1 MVVTSYVMVEGVV
14 GDEGAGVSQEQVQDL
29 LFNRELSWKEIIF
42 DLIYTEQLDPW
53 DVDISLLTDKF
64 MVRIDD
70 FEELDFFVSSQVLLA
85 ASLLL
90 RIKTE
95 RILSHYV
102 KGIDDILFGEK
113 NEEKKKYVLERIEL
127 DEDIPDLIPKS
138 PMPRYK
144 RVTLNELIESL
155 NKAIVTENRRIKKTI
170 VNQNALRETG
180 ISLPKR
186 EFSISSKMKT
196 LQGRLVAHFD
206 ANESHRKIHYD
217 KFIGD
222 DKEERALSFFPL
234 LQLEMNGEVWLEQEN
249 VFDDVHIWMKHV
261 FLEHNPDPFLDL
273 KIELGG
279 LKPEELKK
287 LEEVSEEDGLL
298 GVYE

>member
-1 MVVTSYVMVEGVV
+1 MLKPNYIMVEGIV
-14 GDEGAGVSQEQVQDL
+14 GDSGASISQEQVQDL
-29 LFNRELSWKEIIF
+29 LFNREISWKEIIF

-53 DVDISLLTDKF
+53 DVDISVLTEKF
-64 MVRIDD
+64 MDRIDD

-90 RIKTE
+90 RIKAE

-102 KGIDDILFGEK
+102 KGIDEILFGKKED
-113 NEEKKKYVLERIEL
+113 EKKSRVFERIEL
-127 DEDIPDLIPKS
+127 DEDIPELIPKS

-155 NKAIVTENRRIKKTI
+155 NKAIVTENRRIKKAI

-186 EFSISSKMKT
+186 EFNISSKMKT
-196 LQGRLVAHFD
+196 LQGRLAAHFD
-206 ANESHRKIHYD
+206 ANESHRKVHYD
-217 KFIGD
+217 KFIGED
-222 DKEERALSFFPL
+222 REERALSFFPL

-261 FLEHNPDPFLDL
+261 FLKYNPDPFLDL

-279 LKPEELKK
+279 LSPEELKK
-287 LEEVSEEDGLL
+287 LEDVDGESELL
-298 GVYE
+298 GSYE